1 MVEMRTPT
9 ASKMAAMVSTV
20 QEVGV
25 LLEMVDQMDPEEQ
38 EVVELVELVGT
49 EMVPLALS
57 VVVLDKCSALVDS
70 VV

>member
-1 MVEMRTPT
+1 
-9 ASKMAAMVSTV
+9 
-20 QEVGV
+20 
-25 LLEMVDQMDPEEQ
+25 MVDQMDPEEQ